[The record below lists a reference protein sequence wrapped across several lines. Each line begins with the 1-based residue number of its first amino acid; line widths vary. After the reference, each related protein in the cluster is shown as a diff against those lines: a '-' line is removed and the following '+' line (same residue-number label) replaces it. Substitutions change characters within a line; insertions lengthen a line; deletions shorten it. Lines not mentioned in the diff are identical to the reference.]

1 MKNFFPKVAASV
13 LAVLLTVFLISS
25 CSVEDLTKDLTIYT
39 SNNFL
44 VSPISIQIADAAHL
58 EAVPSD
64 MIVSIEGRD
73 KAKIFSLMGES
84 KIQPMSGIVALAVK
98 TVDMPTAANPL
109 EFTLVLS
116 APNYVTVR
124 KNYVLTRNAE
134 LSSDK
139 IAMLNLADAPEGVS
153 VENTSFASAA
163 SGTTQTVAFES
174 PLSGGKDEQTSVKIN
189 AGTQTLAA
197 DGSVLS
203 GTIQAQLVHHDA
215 HSEASLSGIAEG
227 FNNLMMKSGAI
238 TSKAMMNPAGFYS
251 LSMTA
256 SGKEVSKFSQ
266 PLDVTMD
273 IDPDFYNS
281 VHNRKIQAGDVLDV
295 ISRTETD
302 MVWTAETKATVVNV
316 DGELKVKFKQ
326 AHLSIWVI
334 GNLTD
339 MNNVYQ
345 TQLKI
350 NSDFNRPLDACL
362 PRTNYRYKV
371 VNATNENIV
380 YKEGTSLFNN
390 GEVLDN
396 DVRSDN
402 KIDIKFIIL
411 DMANRVVYTSPAQ
424 NLVNNPSINIIGK
437 LPATNSVVANINVSG
452 FCTSGTGTNV
462 INTELVPNGVNLWY
476 RDMNGP
482 ANAPFGGWLQ
492 LVTIMDGK
500 GCAKGLMAGGTYDF
514 ALPVATGPG
523 QFVLQTFS
531 KELKQPKGLTVPT
544 TGNLVVNVKSPVY
557 GIDQTLT
564 IVNQGNGV
572 YDLTYLKYP
581 LATNICE
588 EIDKKFSVYV
598 IKK

>member
-1 MKNFFPKVAASV
+1 MKNIFPKVAAMTFAVS
-13 LAVLLTVFLISS
+13 LAVFLISS
-25 CSVEDLTKDLTIYT
+25 CTVEDLTKDLTIYT
-39 SNNFL
+39 GNGFL
-44 VSPISIQIADAAHL
+44 VSPISIQIGDAAHL
-58 EAVPSD
+58 EAAPSD
-64 MIVSIEGRD
+64 LIVSIEGRD

-84 KIQPMSGIVALAVK
+84 KIHAMSGIVALAVK

-116 APNYVTVR
+116 APNYVSVH

-134 LSSDK
+134 LSTDK
-139 IAMLNLADAPEGVS
+139 IAMINLTDAPEGVS
-153 VENTSFASAA
+153 VENTSFASTP
-163 SGTTQTVAFES
+163 SGTSEAIAFES
-174 PLSGGKDEQTSVKIN
+174 PLSRGKDEQTSVKIN

-197 DGSVLS
+197 DGSVVS

-215 HSEASLSGIAEG
+215 HSEASLSGIPES
-227 FNNLMMKSGAI
+227 FNNLMVKTGTTTGKTI
-238 TSKAMMNPAGFYS
+238 MNPAGFYS

-256 SGKEVSKFSQ
+256 GGKEVSKFSQ

-273 IDPDFYNS
+273 IDPEFYS
-281 VHNRKIQAGDVLDV
+281 TVHNRKIQAGDMLDV
-295 ISRTETD
+295 ISRKENEA
-302 MVWTAETKATVVNV
+302 VWTVETKATVVNV
-316 DGELKVKFKQ
+316 NGELKVSFKQ
-326 AHLSIWVI
+326 PHLSFWVI
-334 GNLTD
+334 GNLT
-339 MNNVYQ
+339 Q
-345 TQLKI
+345 TQDVCSTLLKI
-350 NSDFNRPLDACL
+350 NSDLPTSVGDCS

-371 VNATNENIV
+371 VNATNENLV
-380 YKEGTSLFNN
+380 YREGTTFFNN
-390 GEVLDN
+390 GEVLDA

-411 DMANRVVYTSPAQ
+411 NMANVVVYTSPAQ
-424 NLVNNPSINIIGK
+424 NLCANPSINIIGK
-437 LPATNSVVANINVSG
+437 LPANRSVVANINVSG
-452 FCTSGTGTNV
+452 FCAAGAGA

-476 RDMNGP
+476 RDINGP
-482 ANAPFGGWLQ
+482 VNAPFGGWLQ
-492 LVTIMDGK
+492 LVTIIDGK

-523 QFVLQTFS
+523 QFQLQTFS
-531 KELKQPKGLTVPT
+531 KELKQPKGLTVPLS
-544 TGNLVVNVKSPVY
+544 GNLVVNVKSPIY

-564 IVNQGNGV
+564 IVNQGNGI